1 MLSLSLKKLL
11 SRTTLDNIT
20 VQAVTEDA
28 EVSRKTFYYHFHD
41 VYDLLKWTLTEETR
55 RFMET
60 EFEPSSIDQG
70 LDAFVDFLIQNRAM
84 VLNVY
89 HSLDRS
95 VIEQEIITVSRPKLQ
110 KYFSDSRYFTEL
122 SESDQR
128 FIVDMVAY
136 GLSGMTLHWIGEGM
150 MERPEEFMSKIHRFF
165 SVSLEASLHDWTDSS
180 GQTETK

>member
-1 MLSLSLKKLL
+1 MQRGFKLSNITKRMLSLSLKKLL

-70 LDAFVDFLIQNRAM
+70 LDAFVDFLLQNRG
-84 VLNVY
+84 
-89 HSLDRS
+89 
-95 VIEQEIITVSRPKLQ
+95 
-110 KYFSDSRYFTEL
+110 
-122 SESDQR
+122 SEC
-128 FIVDMVAY
+128 
-136 GLSGMTLHWIGEGM
+136 LPLIG
-150 MERPEEFMSKIHRFF
+150 PVCH
-165 SVSLEASLHDWTDSS
+165 
-180 GQTETK
+180 